1 MVCTAAAARFSS
13 ELAINP
19 REPAMTI
26 AKLCRRDVVAVD
38 ADASPITAAN
48 LMRDNHVGAL
58 VVTEGNDPP
67 RVIGVVTD
75 RDLVIEVLA
84 RGLDPLAVS
93 VGKLT
98 QGALIDVPASA
109 SVRETLEAMQL
120 GGVRR
125 VLVVQEDGS
134 VLGIVSADDLVGS
147 ISGDL
152 ESLALAL
159 RCGFGREIGERKPI
173 MPGERELRPMFVPS
187 GQVAMQ

>member
-1 MVCTAAAARFSS
+1 
-13 ELAINP
+13 
-19 REPAMTI
+19 MTI
-26 AKLCRRDVVAVD
+26 ATLCRRDIVAVD

-58 VVTEGNDPP
+58 VVTEGNDPA

-98 QGALIDVPASA
+98 QGALIDVPATA

-125 VLVVQEDGS
+125 VLVVEEDGS

-147 ISGDL
+147 ISGEL

-173 MPGERELRPMFVPS
+173 TPGERERRPVFAPR

>member
-1 MVCTAAAARFSS
+1 MVCVAAAARFSS
-13 ELAINP
+13 ELRHFNP
-19 REPAMTI
+19 LEPAMTI
-26 AKLCRRDVVAVD
+26 ATLCRRDIVAVD

-75 RDLVIEVLA
+75 RDLAIEVLA

-98 QGALIDVPASA
+98 RGALIDVPASA
-109 SVRETLEAMQL
+109 SVRETL
-120 GGVRR
+120 
-125 VLVVQEDGS
+125 DGS

-147 ISGDL
+147 ISGEL

-173 MPGERELRPMFVPS
+173 TPGERENRPVFVPR